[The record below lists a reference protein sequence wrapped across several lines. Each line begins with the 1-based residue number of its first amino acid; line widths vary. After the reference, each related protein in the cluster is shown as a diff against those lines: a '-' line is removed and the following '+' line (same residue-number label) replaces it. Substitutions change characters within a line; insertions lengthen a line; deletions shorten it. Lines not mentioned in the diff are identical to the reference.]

1 MFGEIA
7 LSFSLNCFILG
18 RSALKR
24 RHCVA
29 FIDATWYNLA
39 MSDIKCVLFDM
50 DGTLCN
56 TLLDLA
62 RAVQAAMANFGC
74 PQPTDDD
81 VRHFVGNGSFK
92 LIELALPAGREALLK
107 DAEQYFQQYYRSHL
121 TVHTRPYDG
130 IPELLQR
137 LSAAGISLGVV
148 SNKAQIPLETIVSTF
163 FPETFGVV
171 VGGSPDYPL
180 KPAPDML
187 LKAMAELGVSENET
201 LYIGDS
207 DVDVRAA
214 KNAEVRGVFCD
225 WGFQGAEVLS
235 EAGAENIAFHPSD
248 ILKYI

>member
-29 FIDATWYNLA
+29 FIDATRYNLA

-62 RAVQAAMANFGC
+62 RAVQAAMVNFGC

-107 DAEQYFQQYYRSHL
+107 DAEQYFQQYYRAHL
-121 TVHTRPYDG
+121 TVHTRPYPG
-130 IPELLQR
+130 ITELLEGLKER
-137 LSAAGISLGVV
+137 GIAVPCYVSLEERMGC
-148 SNKAQIPLETIVSTF
+148 
-163 FPETFGVV
+163 G
-171 VGGSPDYPL
+171 
-180 KPAPDML
+180 
-187 LKAMAELGVSENET
+187 
-201 LYIGDS
+201 IGACLVCVCEKTDGA
-207 DVDVRAA
+207 VDVRAA

>member
-18 RSALKR
+18 RSALKW

-29 FIDATWYNLA
+29 FIDATRYNLA

-180 KPAPDML
+180 KPKPDMIYRAL
-187 LKAMAELGVSENET
+187 SALGRKPEET
-201 LYIGDS
+201 LFR
-207 DVDVRAA
+207 VRKCSPKQAP
-214 KNAEVRGVFCD
+214 KISRFIPRI
-225 WGFQGAEVLS
+225 F
-235 EAGAENIAFHPSD
+235 
-248 ILKYI
+248 